1 MHKRKKEKKIIKIKL
16 KYTCVNLV
24 NIDYTF
30 GQRYVSVRISVC
42 MPINDFPFLF
52 KSKITL
58 RSLGATH
65 LRSGGRESGPAFQYF

>member
-1 MHKRKKEKKIIKIKL
+1 M
-16 KYTCVNLV
+16 
-24 NIDYTF
+24 F

-65 LRSGGRESGPAFQYF
+65 LRSGGRESGPVFQYF